1 MFQGARDLLPQTFR
15 RIRGRSL
22 LVWAPL
28 SFMLLFS
35 LSSCSSSTAIQ
46 GTPVNQVATLEDRV
60 AVTRM
65 QTERNL
71 DALARMSQVKENS
84 VFETVAGIPEY
95 RIGAGDILE
104 ISSYNGD
111 KVTLTSVTVDSR
123 GRISYSFLDHLKVDG
138 LTSSEVDEL
147 LTSRL
152 SAYVRTPRISV
163 LVKEFN
169 SKSANIIG
177 EFSSL
182 RNVSYGKGGS
192 GRINLKGKT
201 PLTDLIALG
210 GGYTLNGDI
219 KNVKLVRK
227 GQSYLIN
234 LYDIIERG
242 DENQNV
248 IIDEGDVVNIPEL
261 PTYGER
267 VYVLGEVNTQGIYPL
282 KEAQDLL
289 AALAL
294 AGNTNRLAK
303 EENTLIVRGY
313 EPGKPPQV
321 LMADVKSL
329 LRKADIS
336 QNVRLR
342 DGDLVYV
349 PRMLI
354 ADINDWIVN
363 MTPLLNLIL
372 YPGQFEDYYAYSP
385 YLQYNKPK

>member
-1 MFQGARDLLPQTFR
+1 MWQGLRDPLLKPFYR
-15 RIRGRSL
+15 MGGRSFSG
-22 LVWAPL
+22 WMPL
-28 SFMLLFS
+28 ILIFLFS

-46 GTPVNQVATLEDRV
+46 GTPVNEVATLQDRV
-60 AVTRM
+60 AVTRL
-65 QTERNL
+65 QTEQNL
-71 DALARMSQVKENS
+71 DALARMNQVKENS

-104 ISSYNGD
+104 ISSYTGD
-111 KVTLTSVTVDSR
+111 KVTTTTVTVDSR
-123 GRISYSFLDHLKVDG
+123 GRISYSFLDHLTVEG
-138 LTSSEVDEL
+138 LTSSQLDEL
-147 LTSRL
+147 VTSKL
-152 SAYVRTPRISV
+152 SAYVRNPRISV

-169 SKSANIIG
+169 SKSASIIG
-177 EFSSL
+177 EFSNL
-182 RNVSYGKGGS
+182 RNVSYGKGAS
-192 GRINLKGKT
+192 GRINLRGKT
-201 PLTDLIALG
+201 LLTDLIALG

-227 GQSYLIN
+227 GKSHLIN
-234 LYDIIERG
+234 LYDIIEKG
-242 DENQNV
+242 DEDQNV

-261 PTYGER
+261 PTFGER
-267 VYVLGEVNTQGIYPL
+267 VYVLGEVNSQGIYPL

-313 EPGKPPQV
+313 EPGKQPLV
-321 LMADVKSL
+321 MMADVKSL

-354 ADINDWIVN
+354 ADINDWIIN
-363 MTPLLNLIL
+363 MTPLLNIIL
-372 YPGQFEDYYAYSP
+372 YPGEFEEQYAAVP

>member
-1 MFQGARDLLPQTFR
+1 MFPSVEDLVSEALRRTRDKSR
-15 RIRGRSL
+15 WMR
-22 LVWAPL
+22 APWIVL
-28 SFMLLFS
+28 LLFS
-35 LSSCSSSTAIQ
+35 LFSCSSSTAIQ

-60 AVTRM
+60 EVTRM
-65 QTERNL
+65 QTEQNL
-71 DALARMSQVKENS
+71 EALARMSEVEQNA
-84 VFETVAGIPEY
+84 VFKTVAGIPEY
-95 RIGAGDILE
+95 RVGAGDVLE
-104 ISSYNGD
+104 ISSYTGD
-111 KVTLTSVTVDSR
+111 KVTTVTVVVDSR
-123 GRISYSFLDHLKVDG
+123 GRISYSFLDHLKVEG
-138 LTSSEVDEL
+138 MTPSQLEEL
-147 LTSRL
+147 LITKL
-152 SAYVRTPRISV
+152 SAYVRNPRISV
-163 LVKEFN
+163 LVKDFN
-169 SKSANIIG
+169 SKSATIIG

-182 RNVSYGKGGS
+182 RNVSYGKGSS
-192 GRINLKGKT
+192 GRINLKGRT
-201 PLTDLIALG
+201 TLTDLIALG
-210 GGYTLNGDI
+210 GGYTLNADI
-219 KNVKLVRK
+219 KSVKLVRK
-227 GQSYLIN
+227 GKSYLIN

-242 DENQNV
+242 DESQNV
-248 IIDEGDVVNIPEL
+248 IIDEADVVNIPEL

-267 VYVLGEVNTQGIYPL
+267 VYVLGEVYNQGIYPL

-313 EPGKPPQV
+313 EPGKPPV
-321 LMADVKSL
+321 VMMADVKSL

-336 QNVRLR
+336 QNVRLK

-354 ADINDWIVN
+354 ADINDWIIN